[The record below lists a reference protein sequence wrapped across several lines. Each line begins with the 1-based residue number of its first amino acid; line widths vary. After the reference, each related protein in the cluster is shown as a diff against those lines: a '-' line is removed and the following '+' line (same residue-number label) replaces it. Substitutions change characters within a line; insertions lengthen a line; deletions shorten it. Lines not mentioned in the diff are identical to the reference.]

1 MIGKTKDD
9 NINNFGQLRLIKV
22 DKIHTDIAMNAPT
35 TDINY
40 DDNKLNL
47 THLFNPNG
55 GQCKMY

>member
-22 DKIHTDIAMNAPT
+22 DKIHTNIAMNAPT

-40 DDNKLNL
+40 DDNKLNS
-47 THLFNPNG
+47 FI
-55 GQCKMY
+55 

>member
-22 DKIHTDIAMNAPT
+22 YKIHTDIAMNAPT
-35 TDINY
+35 LQTLIMMIT
-40 DDNKLNL
+40 NL